1 MARIVLQFN
10 EVGQG
15 DIPLAGGKGASL
27 GEMVKARIPVPPGFI
42 ISADAYRQFLEESSL
57 QEGLAE
63 VLSNLDHT
71 NTSALE
77 TASQKAMRLIMDA
90 PFPTRLA
97 EEIAAAY
104 RALGE
109 GLVAVRSS
117 ATAED
122 LPEASFARQ
131 QSTFLNVQGL
141 SHVLQAV
148 QACWAS
154 LFGARAIFYRA
165 EHHFDHLK
173 VGIAVI
179 VQRMVQSQVSG
190 VLFTVDPVS
199 RDRDLMVI
207 EAVYG
212 LGEAVV
218 GGALVPDFYP
228 VRRTPKGTFRLDK
241 ERMRISRQPWK
252 LVRNPHP
259 SPNLEDANLRVDI
272 PPEEQARPKLT
283 EEQVLALA
291 TLGARV
297 ESHYRYPVDIEW
309 ALEDGVFYILQAR
322 PITTLG
328 EARLQEEPFLRAP
341 VLLQGDPASPGIAS
355 GPVRIVRS
363 PAELAKVREGDV
375 LVAEMTTP
383 DYVPAMK
390 RASAIV
396 TERGGRTCHA
406 AIVSREMGIPCVVGA
421 EGALAKL
428 HDGLEV
434 TVHGSLGKVYAGVI
448 AVGTRGVE
456 EKRPPART
464 RTRLYVNL
472 ADPSLAERIA
482 QRPVDGVGLLRAE
495 FIIAHMGM
503 HPRWLMERGRGQEWV
518 DNLAKGVETF
528 AKAFYPRPV
537 VYRLSDLK
545 TNEYRNL
552 QGGKAY
558 EPEEENPM
566 LGWRGARRYLDD
578 PQVFALE
585 AQAIRRV
592 REQWDN
598 LFVMVPFVR
607 TPQELA
613 QVKALLEQAGLR
625 REDGLTLWMMVEVPS
640 NVILLEEFLKVGI
653 DGVSIG
659 SNDLTQLV
667 LGADRDNAHLRD
679 VFDER
684 DPAVLWCLERTITIA
699 SRHGVTSSICGQAPS
714 FYPDLTERLVQWG
727 ITSVSV
733 SPDVIDSTREVIAT
747 VERRLGILPSQEGAS

>member
-1 MARIVLQFN
+1 MARQVLQFN

-27 GEMVKARIPVPPGFI
+27 GEMVKAHIPVPPGFI
-42 ISADAYRQFLEESSL
+42 ISASAYRTFLEQASL
-57 QEGLAE
+57 RERLAE
-63 VLSNLDHT
+63 VLHGLDHT
-71 NTSALE
+71 DPTALE
-77 TASQKAMRLIMDA
+77 YASQQAQGLILEA
-90 PFPTRLA
+90 PFPEDLA
-97 EEIAAAY
+97 QEIAKAY
-104 RALGE
+104 QGM
-109 GLVAVRSS
+109 GNGFVAVRSS

-122 LPEASFARQ
+122 LPEASFAGQ
-131 QSTFLNVQGL
+131 QSTFLNIRGL
-141 SHVLQAV
+141 PQVLRAV

-165 EHHFDHLK
+165 EHHFDHMK
-173 VGIAVI
+173 VSIAVI

-199 RDRDLMVI
+199 RDRGLMVI

-228 VRRTPKGTFRLDK
+228 VRRTPKGTLRL
-241 ERMRISRQPWK
+241 ERERVRISRQPWK
-252 LVRNPHP
+252 LVRNPQP
-259 SPNLEDANLRVDI
+259 SPNLEDANLRVEV

-291 TLGARV
+291 ALGAQV
-297 ESHYRYPVDIEW
+297 ESHYGYPVDIEW
-309 ALEDGVFYILQAR
+309 ALENGNLYILQAR
-322 PITTLG
+322 PITALQ
-328 EARLQEEPFLRAP
+328 EAREEPFLYAP
-341 VLLQGDPASPGIAS
+341 VLLQGDPASPGIGS
-355 GPVRIVRS
+355 GTVRIVRS
-363 PAELAKVREGDV
+363 PADLGKVRPGDV

-406 AIVSREMGIPCVVGA
+406 AIVSREMGLPCVVGA

-428 HDGLEV
+428 SEGQEV
-434 TVHGSLGKVYAGVI
+434 TVHGTLGRVYEGIV
-448 AVGTRGVE
+448 AVARRTVE
-456 EKRPPART
+456 ARPPVRT

-503 HPRWLMERGRGQEWV
+503 HPRWLMETGRAQEWT

-528 AKAFYPRPV
+528 ARAFHPRPV

-552 QGGKAY
+552 QGGKHY

-566 LGWRGARRYLDD
+566 IGWRGARRYLDD
-578 PQVFALE
+578 PQIFFLE
-585 AQAIRRV
+585 AAAVRRV

-598 LFVMVPFVR
+598 LYVMVPFVR

-613 QVKALLEQAGLR
+613 QVKALLEEAGLSR
-625 REDGLTLWMMVEVPS
+625 QDGLKLWMMVEIPS
-640 NVILLEEFLKVGI
+640 NVILLEEFLKVGV

-667 LGADRDNAHLRD
+667 LGVDRDNARLRD
-679 VFDER
+679 IFDER
-684 DPAVLWCLERTITIA
+684 DPAVMWCMERTITIA
-699 SRHGVTSSICGQAPS
+699 SQYGATSSICGQAPS
-714 FYPDLTERLVQWG
+714 FYPDLTEQLVRWG

-733 SPDVIDSTREVIAT
+733 SPDVVDTTREVIAT
-747 VERRLGILPSQEGAS
+747 VERRLGILPQQDEQP